1 MGASR
6 GGAEPAGPFIFVWLM
21 GEGSVNHEDPGLP
34 SPFPGCPRPSRAA
47 LALPGQPSTWAPFLL
62 WAPLETPLPSPLSHP
77 TPAPGLRPHLR
88 KNLISRRPQGPNL
101 GQRAC
106 HPGPVREP
114 DAPGPGSA
122 EPAKPQASLV
132 LLCPPAVRAA
142 RPGPG
147 RTCICRSTDFFW
159 PRGLRRGFGSRAQ
172 RKQGLWRRRAVRGY
186 QSWSGERRGDE

>member
-34 SPFPGCPRPSRAA
+34 SPFPASPQLGPRFCPGR
-47 LALPGQPSTWAPFLL
+47 L
-62 WAPLETPLPSPLSHP
+62 WRLRSPLHSLTPPLLPACARISGRTSSPADPKAP
-77 TPAPGLRPHLR
+77 TWV
-88 KNLISRRPQGPNL
+88 N
-101 GQRAC
+101 
-106 HPGPVREP
+106 GPVILGLLREP

-122 EPAKPQASLV
+122 ESAKPQASLV
-132 LLCPPAVRAA
+132 LLCPPAIRAA